1 MATPDLGAKA
11 PNALHTEDE
20 KTSIDRTAAPS
31 PEDEKNSQ
39 GEKPEEHHVDVESGK
54 AEFEALRRTL
64 SRASSLHRVAT
75 GQKSL
80 EDADDGEDFDLK
92 EYMVRRVRVLIS
104 SSCGRVVALLV
115 VDMIG

>member
-1 MATPDLGAKA
+1 M
-11 PNALHTEDE
+11 DE

-31 PEDEKNSQ
+31 PEDEK
-39 GEKPEEHHVDVESGK
+39 PDEHHVDVESGK

-80 EDADDGEDFDLK
+80 EDADDGDDFDLK
-92 EYMVRRVRVLIS
+92 EYMVRV
-104 SSCGRVVALLV
+104 CGFVALLGSDRLIRIRKTFFWDRSGNRMFDACFV
-115 VDMIG
+115 RI